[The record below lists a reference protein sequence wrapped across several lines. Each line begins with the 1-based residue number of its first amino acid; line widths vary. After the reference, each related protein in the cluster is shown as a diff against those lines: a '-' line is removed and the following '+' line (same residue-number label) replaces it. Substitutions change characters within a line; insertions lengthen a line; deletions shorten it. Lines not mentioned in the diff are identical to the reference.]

1 MTRAICAADRRRYGW
16 GMQRAHRLIGI
27 GLAGIALAACG
38 GGGSSERDAAASRV
52 DALEK
57 RVAAIEHAVEPIER
71 MRDETASLDRRLSS
85 IENGLRDLA
94 ARQPAAAPTSSTAPV
109 TGGLP
114 PHPPP
119 SSGPAAWNNPTTR
132 VDRTARRA
140 ELRALSDEFRAK
152 LAELRTPNGAAPD
165 PDKTREVLDWYRDQ
179 RRAIL
184 RGQGR
189 TDQ

>member
-1 MTRAICAADRRRYGW
+1 
-16 GMQRAHRLIGI
+16 MQRAHRLIGV
-27 GLAGIALAACG
+27 GLASVALAACG
-38 GGGSSERDAAASRV
+38 GGGSKDRDAAASRV
-52 DALEK
+52 DELEK
-57 RVAAIEHAVEPIER
+57 RVAAIERAVEPIGR
-71 MRDETASLDRRLSS
+71 LRDETASLDRRLSS
-85 IENGLRDLA
+85 IENGLRELA
-94 ARQPAAAPTSSTAPV
+94 ARQPAPGATPPSTVAPV

-132 VDRTARRA
+132 VDRTERRA

-152 LAELRTPNGAAPD
+152 LAELRTQNGGAPD
-165 PDKTREVLDWYRDQ
+165 PDKTRELLDWYRDQ